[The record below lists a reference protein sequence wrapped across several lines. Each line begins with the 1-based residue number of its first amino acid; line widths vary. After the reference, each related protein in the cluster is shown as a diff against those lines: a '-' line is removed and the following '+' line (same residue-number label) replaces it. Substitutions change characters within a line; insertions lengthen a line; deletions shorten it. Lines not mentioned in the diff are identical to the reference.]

1 VLHLPLLKETGR
13 GPGTTRGHGAE
24 TTAASGA
31 GPQQTPPPPRAETA
45 ARRVPRTHD
54 DRDSIV
60 PGDRVVL
67 IVESDTR
74 FAATLL
80 DIAQEHGFKGVIASD
95 GGALWLWLSAQAGCD
110 HAGSETPGRDGWV
123 VLERLK
129 HSAQTRHIP

>member
-1 VLHLPLLKETGR
+1 VP
-13 GPGTTRGHGAE
+13 A
-24 TTAASGA
+24 
-31 GPQQTPPPPRAETA
+31 PQQTPPPPRAETA

-80 DIAQEHGFKGVIASD
+80 DIAQEHGFKESSLPMAVP
-95 GGALWLWLSAQAGCD
+95 LWLWLRRSGDAI
-110 HAGSETPGRDGWV
+110 T
-123 VLERLK
+123 RL
-129 HSAQTRHIP
+129 